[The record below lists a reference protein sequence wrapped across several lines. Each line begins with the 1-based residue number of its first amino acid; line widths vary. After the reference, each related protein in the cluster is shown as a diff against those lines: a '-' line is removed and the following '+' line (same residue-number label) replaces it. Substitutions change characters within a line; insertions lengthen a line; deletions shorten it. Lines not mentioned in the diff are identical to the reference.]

1 MRLRPILW
9 AVALAAGF
17 IYITSNANWSVRRII
32 HPFEATGRLWS
43 APEVVAGA
51 ATSFGADEQNNI
63 DVYKTANSA
72 TVNISSIVYRENWFQ
87 QVYPERGQG
96 SGFLINDQ
104 GWILTNRHV
113 VSGRAPQIQVTLA
126 DKTQYK
132 ARILGADDNNDL
144 ALLKITP
151 KGKLPYLRL
160 GDSENLK
167 VGQKVIAIGN
177 PFGFDGTLTTGVV
190 SALGRTIRE
199 ESATFDNMIQ
209 TDAAINPG
217 NSGGPLLDSHGSVIG
232 INTMIYG
239 TQGSIGIGFAMPIS
253 RARSMLDEY
262 QARGKIALPMLP
274 IRVVYISGDL
284 AEALELPSEGGL
296 LIQEVQPGSTAEEAG
311 LRRPRQSVNVGNYR
325 LGVGGDFIT
334 AIEGKPVDGRDAL
347 QRAVSR
353 KRAGD
358 TLELTV
364 YRNRGHQK
372 IRVKLAEAP
381 QTL

>member
-1 MRLRPILW
+1 MRLRPVLW
-9 AVALAAGF
+9 TATLVAGF
-17 IYITSNANWSVRRII
+17 IYLTSESNWSVRRMLQPIRT
-32 HPFEATGRLWS
+32 TGRLWS
-43 APEVVAGA
+43 EPEVARTA
-51 ATSFGADEQNNI
+51 AFGADEQNNI
-63 DVYKTANSA
+63 DIYHTANAA
-72 TVNISSIVYRENWFQ
+72 TVNISSIVYRENWFM

-113 VSGRAPQIQVTLA
+113 VSGRAPEIQVTLA
-126 DKTQYK
+126 DKSQYK

-151 KGKLPYLRL
+151 KGKLPFLRL
-160 GDSENLK
+160 GDSEGLK

-177 PFGFDGTLTTGVV
+177 PFGLDGSLTTGVV
-190 SALGRTIRE
+190 SALGRSIRE
-199 ESATFDNMIQ
+199 ESTDYDNMIQ

-217 NSGGPLLDSHGSVIG
+217 NSGGPLLDSHGTVIG

-262 QARGKIALPMLP
+262 SARGKIALPMLA
-274 IRVVYISGDL
+274 IRTVYITGDL
-284 AEALELPSEGGL
+284 AQELGLPAEGGL
-296 LIQEVQPGSTAEEAG
+296 LIQEVQARSTAEDAG
-311 LRRPRQSVNVGNYR
+311 LRRPQRNVIVWNYR
-325 LGVGGDFIT
+325 LGIGGDFIT
-334 AIEGKPVDGRDAL
+334 AIDGKPVEGRDSL
-347 QRAVSR
+347 TRAINK

-358 TLELTV
+358 TVELTV
-364 YRNRGHQK
+364 FRDRSRQK
-372 IRVKLAEAP
+372 VKVKLGEAP

>member
-9 AVALAAGF
+9 AMALVAGF
-17 IYITSNANWSVRRII
+17 IYLTSSADWSVRRVFQ
-32 HPFEATGRLWS
+32 PLRTTGRLWS
-43 APEVVAGA
+43 APEVART
-51 ATSFGADEQNNI
+51 ATFGADEQNNI
-63 DVYKTANSA
+63 DVYRMANSA
-72 TVNISSIVYRENWFQ
+72 TVNISSIVYSENWFQ

-96 SGFLINDQ
+96 SGFLINEE

-132 ARILGADDNNDL
+132 AKILGADDNNDL

-151 KGKLPYLRL
+151 KGKLPYLKL

-190 SALGRTIRE
+190 SALGRSIRE
-199 ESATFDNMIQ
+199 EATTYDNMIQ

-253 RARSMLDEY
+253 RARSMLEEY
-262 QARGKIALPMLP
+262 QARGKISLPMLDV
-274 IRVVYISGDL
+274 RAVYISGDL
-284 AEALELPSEGGL
+284 AEALELPAEGGL
-296 LIQEVQPGSTAEEAG
+296 LIQEVQPGSTAEDAG
-311 LRRPRQSVNVGNYR
+311 LRRPRQSVIVGNYR
-325 LGVGGDFIT
+325 LGVGGDFVT
-334 AIEGKPVDGRDAL
+334 AIDGKPVDGRDAL
-347 QRAVSR
+347 QRAISR

-364 YRNRGHQK
+364 YRNRSRQK
-372 IRVKLAEAP
+372 IRVKLGEGP